1 MTELKEKQYE
11 ALKAVVLTNRDVL
24 AVLPT
29 GYGKSLIYQLLPL
42 VLDFFTA
49 NGSPVRKSTVIVISP
64 LNALMRDQIVKLKE
78 GGLNVCVL
86 KGDRMASTDVYGNGD
101 EEVSVDVPVEILVNT
116 SYDLIFAHPEVLVD
130 NKKVLKI
137 LKSPQFKEKV
147 KAIVVDEAHLV
158 IDW

>member
-1 MTELKEKQYE
+1 MSLINTINVFHDALNYGLEILGLSDIELKEKQYE
-11 ALKAVVLTNRDVL
+11 ALKAVVLKNRDVL

-42 VLDFFTA
+42 VFDFFTA

-86 KGDRMASTDVYGNGD
+86 KGDRVASTDGD
-101 EEVSVDVPVEILVNT
+101 GDDEVSVPVETLVNT
-116 SYDLIFAHPEVLVD
+116 TRLNICPPRGAS
-130 NKKVLKI
+130 
-137 LKSPQFKEKV
+137 
-147 KAIVVDEAHLV
+147 
-158 IDW
+158 

>member
-1 MTELKEKQYE
+1 M
-11 ALKAVVLTNRDVL
+11 
-24 AVLPT
+24 
-29 GYGKSLIYQLLPL
+29 
-42 VLDFFTA
+42 
-49 NGSPVRKSTVIVISP
+49 RKSTVIVISP

-86 KGDRMASTDVYGNGD
+86 KGDRVASTDGD
-101 EEVSVDVPVEILVNT
+101 DEVSVPVEILVNT
-116 SYDLIFAHPEVLVD
+116 THDLIFAHPEVLVD